1 MPYSVDNL
9 PPDPQDPRERRSRAL
24 IERPETLPS
33 TQVVQDWLSDDE
45 EDDSINLRH
54 YWAIILRRKWTVLT
68 FFAIVVVAGMTSTY
82 LTTPIYRASGTL
94 QIDAEETKIVQ
105 YQEAMPG
112 RQPEMNSFEYLQT
125 QLQVLRSKAIAERV
139 VTELNLT
146 EYPLFNNTEQKSG
159 WSKWLPWMEAQE
171 NKSQPEPVSMPALAD
186 RVRGIAGAVQGGL
199 SVEQV
204 GDSRLVRVS
213 FDSPDAKLASQVVNS
228 ISSVFINMNLARR
241 MDATGYAKTFLQDRL
256 EQVRAKLEVSE
267 KALVDFARDQELI
280 KVGADGKEDSGSV
293 DTMVMQSFS
302 SALSQAQQER
312 IKSESLYNNMQ
323 GASIEGLPEV
333 MENATVQ
340 SLKDRKSKLEAD
352 YQEGLKVYKPAYP
365 KMQQIKSQVEETQS
379 AINIEIQNVRSVI
392 KARYQAALAQERA
405 LAGKLQE
412 SKRSILSEQDR
423 SIQYNIL
430 KRDVDTNRQ
439 LFEGLLQR
447 LKEVGVAGGV
457 GTNNISVVDKAEV
470 PGGPY
475 KPDPQRNL
483 MIAIFLGLAGGIGL
497 AFLFEHLDD
506 TIKQSDEIEQQLGL
520 PVLGVIPFSRAGDA
534 AKLFHENYDTRSHFA
549 EAHRS
554 LRTALQFSTPQG
566 MPRVLM
572 VTSTSMGEG
581 KSTTA
586 LSLAMQI
593 AQSGKK
599 VLIIDSDLRKASL
612 HRNLELNNE
621 KGLTNY
627 LAGDAKPMEITS
639 TTEVPNLFAIPS
651 GPLPPNPAELI
662 SSNKMVSLLTLAAEK
677 FDQVI
682 VDGPPVLGLADA
694 PLLGSITDATVM
706 VIESGGTR
714 RDFARGAV
722 KRLRATRTHLVGAVL
737 TKMQARGH
745 SYDYYSGSYY
755 YYGGEPSGAK
765 QLT

>member
-1 MPYSVDNL
+1 MPYSDDNL

-33 TQVVQDWLSDDE
+33 TQVAQDWLSGDE
-45 EDDSINLRH
+45 EEDSINLRH

-82 LTTPIYRASGTL
+82 LTTPIYRATTTL
-94 QIDAEETKIVQ
+94 QIDQEEAKIVQ
-105 YQEAMPG
+105 YEQVQSAQQTGWDSEEYMRTQQE
-112 RQPEMNSFEYLQT
+112 
-125 QLQVLRSKAIAERV
+125 VLRSRGIAERV
-139 VTELNLT
+139 VNELNLT
-146 EYPLFNNTEQKSG
+146 EHPLFNSPPKKSG
-159 WSKWLPWMEAQE
+159 LSDWLPWGKSTEPTKQE
-171 NKSQPEPVSMPALAD
+171 SLPTSTVLAD
-186 RVRGIAGAVQGGL
+186 KTRGLAGVVQGGL
-199 SVEQV
+199 LIEPV
-204 GDSRLVRVS
+204 GNSRLLRVS
-213 FDSPDAKLASQVVNS
+213 FSSPDAKLAAQVTNS
-228 ISSVFINMNLARR
+228 IASVFINHNLARR
-241 MDATGYAKTFLQDRL
+241 MDSTAYAKTFLQDRL
-256 EQVRAKLEVSE
+256 QQVQAKLEDSE
-267 KALVDFARDQELI
+267 KALVAYQRTQELI
-280 KVGADGKEDSGSV
+280 KTDEKTGNV
-293 DTMVMQSFS
+293 DTQVYQGYTA
-302 SALSQAQQER
+302 ALTLAQQER
-312 IKSESLYNNMQ
+312 IKVESMHNALQ
-323 GASIEGLPEV
+323 GNVIDALPEV
-333 MENATVQ
+333 MENKTIQ
-340 SLKDRKSKLEAD
+340 SLKERKSKLEAD

-365 KMQQIKSQVEETQS
+365 KMQQMQSQIDETQ
-379 AINIEIQNVRSVI
+379 AIINVELQNIRASI
-392 KARYQAALAQERA
+392 KARYQAARLQEAA
-405 LAGKLQE
+405 LSSKLQE
-412 SKRSILSEQDR
+412 SKRGILNEQDS

-430 KRDVDTNRQ
+430 KREVDTNSQ
-439 LFEGLLQR
+439 LFSGLLQR

-470 PGGPY
+470 PGGPFT
-475 KPDPQRNL
+475 PNPQRNL

-520 PVLGVIPFSRAGDA
+520 PVLGVIPFSRTDSG
-534 AKLFHENYDTRSHFA
+534 AKLYHENYDTRSHFA

-593 AQSGKK
+593 AQTGKK

-621 KGLTNY
+621 LGLTNY
-627 LAGDAKPMEITS
+627 LAGDAKPMEITC

-694 PLLGSITDATVM
+694 PLLGSITDATIM
-706 VIESGGTR
+706 VVESGGTR

>member
-1 MPYSVDNL
+1 MPYSEDNL
-9 PPDPQDPRERRSRAL
+9 PPDPQDPRDRRSRAL
-24 IERPETLPS
+24 IERPEILPS
-33 TQVVQDWLSDDE
+33 TQVNQPDWLADGE
-45 EDDSINLRH
+45 EEDSINLRH

-82 LTTPIYRASGTL
+82 LTTPIYRATTTL
-94 QIDAEETKIVQ
+94 QIDQEEAKIVQ
-105 YQEAMPG
+105 YEQVQSSQQTGWDSEEYMRTQQE
-112 RQPEMNSFEYLQT
+112 
-125 QLQVLRSKAIAERV
+125 VLRSRGIAERV
-139 VTELNLT
+139 VNELNLT
-146 EYPLFNNTEQKSG
+146 EHPLFNSPPKKSG
-159 WSKWLPWMEAQE
+159 LSGWLPWGKSTEPAKQE
-171 NKSQPEPVSMPALAD
+171 NLPTSAVLAD
-186 RVRGIAGAVQGGL
+186 KTRGLAGMVQGGL
-199 SVEQV
+199 LIEPV
-204 GDSRLVRVS
+204 GNSRLLRVS
-213 FDSPDAKLASQVVNS
+213 FNSPDAKLAAQVANA
-228 ISSVFINMNLARR
+228 IASVFINHNLARR
-241 MDATGYAKTFLQDRL
+241 MDSTAYAKTFLQDRL
-256 EQVRAKLEVSE
+256 QQVQAKLEDSE
-267 KALVDFARDQELI
+267 KALVAYQRAQELI
-280 KVGADGKEDSGSV
+280 KTDEKTGNADTQVYQGY
-293 DTMVMQSFS
+293 TA
-302 SALSQAQQER
+302 ALTLAQQER
-312 IKSESLYNNMQ
+312 IKVESMHNALQ
-323 GASIEGLPEV
+323 GNAIDALPEV
-333 MENATVQ
+333 MENKTIQ
-340 SLKDRKSKLEAD
+340 SLKERKSKLEAD

-365 KMQQIKSQVEETQS
+365 KMQQMQSQIDETQ
-379 AINIEIQNVRSVI
+379 AIINVELQNIRASI
-392 KARYQAALAQERA
+392 KARYQAARLQEAA
-405 LAGKLQE
+405 LSSKLQE
-412 SKRSILSEQDR
+412 SKRGILNEQDS

-430 KRDVDTNRQ
+430 KREVDTNSQ
-439 LFEGLLQR
+439 LFSGLLQR

-470 PGGPY
+470 PGGPFT
-475 KPDPQRNL
+475 PNPQRNL

-506 TIKQSDEIEQQLGL
+506 TIKQSDEVEQQLGL
-520 PVLGVIPFSRAGDA
+520 PVLGVIPFSRADDV

-593 AQSGKK
+593 AQTGKK

-621 KGLTNY
+621 LGLTNY
-627 LAGDAKPMEITS
+627 LAGDAKPMEITC
-639 TTEVPNLFAIPS
+639 TTEVPNLFAISS

-694 PLLGSITDATVM
+694 PLLGSITDATIM
-706 VIESGGTR
+706 VVESGGTR
-714 RDFARGAV
+714 RDFAKGAV
-722 KRLRATRTHLVGAVL
+722 KRLRSTRTHLIGAVL

-745 SYDYYSGSYY
+745 SYDYHSGSYY
-755 YYGGEPSGAK
+755 YYGGEPSGTK